1 MTYDITAWS
10 LPFVYGL
17 DGYSTSK
24 KIELKKYKEKKVE
37 NLVDKKA
44 IAYAGIWNHI
54 NDAKFLSNLIENEI
68 KVRYTEKI
76 IKNGSLTLPHGSLI
90 IYKGDQTNRN
100 YEKILLELADNYKI
114 QLHSI
119 YSGISESGPDLGS
132 DSVKLIKE
140 KNVAILA
147 GAVSYTHLR
156 AHET

>member
-1 MTYDITAWS
+1 MFLERTTKLSDSMTYDITAWS
-10 LPFVYGL
+10 LPFAYGL
-17 DGYSTSK
+17 NGYSTSK
-24 KIELKKYKEKKVE
+24 KIELKKYTEKKVE

-54 NDAKFLSNLIENEI
+54 SDAKFLSHLIENEI

-76 IKNGSLTLPHGSLI
+76 IKNGSLTLPHGSII

-119 YSGISESGPDLGS
+119 CLLYTS
-132 DSVKLIKE
+132 DAADE
-140 KNVAILA
+140 
-147 GAVSYTHLR
+147 
-156 AHET
+156 